1 MNNITIFN
9 NKLFGQVRS
18 LIIDEKI
25 YFVGKDIATA
35 LGYKNTRDAIN
46 RHCKGVVKHDVL
58 DTTGFEQQMN
68 IIPESDVYRLI
79 FGSHLPEAEKF
90 EKWVMEEVLPQLR
103 QRGVYMTESATQE
116 AITYDSKYRVNIIR
130 RTFRETT
137 NLEETWREFKELSQ
151 IERAAKR
158 LTGKE
163 CINRC
168 NQIIDELSKYKENNK
183 EMPYYKHALYDAI
196 IIEALNER
204 NRLSNK
210 SNGGIK
216 SGMTKQIK
224 NLEQELEQWQTYA
237 DELEDFYNQKKV
249 WYKLPIHGF
258 STNFMFDEHHK
269 PTKSYSGWLNRLP
282 KELLPSRCELE
293 AQGVSFDNR
302 NLVVEAGF
310 IHCESYDVDNL
321 IKSTI
326 DVIFGHHL
334 KINDRLI
341 IKAIPTTIATC
352 DSTEQGEIHFCIY
365 NTDEVP
371 HISVD
376 TVYEVINGQVEILGH
391 KNNDNIA

>member
-130 RTFRETT
+130 KTFRETT

-269 PTKSYSGWLNRLP
+269 PTKSYLGWLNRLP

>member
-237 DELEDFYNQKKV
+237 DELEDALDTRVSN
-249 WYKLPIHGF
+249 I
-258 STNFMFDEHHK
+258 
-269 PTKSYSGWLNRLP
+269 
-282 KELLPSRCELE
+282 E
-293 AQGVSFDNR
+293 ANYIRVGKDDQMYLGETETV
-302 NLVVEAGF
+302 
-310 IHCESYDVDNL
+310 
-321 IKSTI
+321 
-326 DVIFGHHL
+326 
-334 KINDRLI
+334 LI
-341 IKAIPTTIATC
+341 ISGGSAS
-352 DSTEQGEIHFCIY
+352 D
-365 NTDEVP
+365 VW
-371 HISVD
+371 
-376 TVYEVINGQVEILGH
+376 
-391 KNNDNIA
+391 